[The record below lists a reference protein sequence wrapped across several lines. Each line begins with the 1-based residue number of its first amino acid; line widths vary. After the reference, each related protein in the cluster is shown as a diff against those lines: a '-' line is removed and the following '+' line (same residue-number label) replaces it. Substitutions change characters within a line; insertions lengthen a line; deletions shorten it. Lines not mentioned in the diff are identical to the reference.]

1 MKKKSTERRR
11 NKKMERTIVLVVTIC
26 FFVLVFVFYKLV
38 LSQTSDTKAIYGER
52 LDGIEEVKIS
62 KTKKEDIENSIK
74 EVGNNKSVK
83 VTIQGKI
90 INVMITINDDVTRD
104 SAKGLA
110 DKVLEKLSEDEKR
123 FYDIQVFI
131 KKDVEDVQLPII
143 GYHHPKKNGF
153 SWTLDR

>member
-1 MKKKSTERRR
+1 MKKKSTNRRR
-11 NKKMERTIVLVVTIC
+11 NKKMERTIVLVVAIC

-38 LSQTSDTKAIYGER
+38 LSQTTDTQAIYGDR

-62 KTKKEDIENSIK
+62 KTKKEEIANSIK
-74 EVGNNKSVK
+74 EVGNNKNVK

-131 KKDVEDVQLPII
+131 KKDVEDAQLPII

>member
-1 MKKKSTERRR
+1 MKKKSTDRRK
-11 NKKMERTIVLVVTIC
+11 NKKMERTIVLIVAIC

-62 KTKKEDIENSIK
+62 KTKMEEIANSIK
-74 EVGNNKSVK
+74 DVGNSKNVN
-83 VTIQGKI
+83 VTMQGKI
-90 INVMITINDDVTRD
+90 INVMIVLNDDVTRD

-131 KKDVEDVQLPII
+131 KKDVEDAQLPII

>member
-131 KKDVEDVQLPII
+131 KKDVEDAQLPII